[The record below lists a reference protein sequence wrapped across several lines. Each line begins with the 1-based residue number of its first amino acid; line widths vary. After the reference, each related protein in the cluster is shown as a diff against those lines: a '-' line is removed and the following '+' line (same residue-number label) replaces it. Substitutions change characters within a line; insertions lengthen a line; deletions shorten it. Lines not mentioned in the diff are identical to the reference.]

1 MKYALI
7 FLLILAGF
15 NLRAET
21 VIYVSERGERKI
33 GCYKLDET
41 TGLLTRRS
49 EVSVSGSPGAF
60 IISDDKKHLYA
71 AVRNPNE
78 FVSYSLDPETGDLTE
93 IGKVPA
99 PGGAA
104 YVYLDRSQQ
113 WLLAAYYGD
122 GLVSVSRVTNGIVT
136 GGAVDI
142 DEVGSKAHCIQVSP
156 DNCFAFTPHTGEL
169 NCVDQF
175 VFDAEAGT
183 LKRNDLGD
191 LDGVEGGGPRHMQFH
206 PNGKWVYLV
215 NEQGKSVTHCLYDQ
229 EKGVL
234 AKQGTLST
242 LPQNY
247 EEERGS
253 CADIEISQDG
263 KFVYASNRGH
273 DSIAVFAIDES
284 TGVLKSLEQV
294 STGQTPRSFN
304 LIPGG
309 EEFLV
314 AAGQGDGTLT
324 TYRRN
329 AKTGRLTEIQKV
341 TGGDGPGWVLGLEL
355 P

>member
-1 MKYALI
+1 MKYVLLG
-7 FLLILAGF
+7 LLILTGL

-21 VIYVSERGERKI
+21 VIYVSERGEKKI
-33 GCYKLDET
+33 VCYKLDEM

-49 EVSVSGSPGAF
+49 EVSTSGSPGAF
-60 IISDDKKHLYA
+60 IISDDKKYLYV
-71 AVRNPNE
+71 AVREPNE

-93 IGKVPA
+93 IGNAPA
-99 PGGAA
+99 CGGAA
-104 YVYLDRSQQ
+104 YVYLDRSQR
-113 WLLAAYYGD
+113 WLLAAYFRD
-122 GLVSVSRVTNGIVT
+122 GLVSVSRLNSGVVT

-142 DEVGSKAHCIQVSP
+142 DEVGPKAHCIQVSP
-156 DNCFAFTPHTGEL
+156 DNRFAFTPHTGEL

-175 VFDAEAGT
+175 VFDAEQGS
-183 LKRNDLGD
+183 LERNDLGNLNGD
-191 LDGVEGGGPRHMQFH
+191 EGGGPRHMQFH

-234 AKQGTLST
+234 DKQGTLST
-242 LPQNY
+242 LPENY
-247 EEERGS
+247 REEKGS

-284 TGVLKSLEQV
+284 TGFLNSLEQV
-294 STGQTPRSFN
+294 PTGQTPRSFN
-304 LIPGG
+304 LISGS

-329 AKTGRLTEIQKV
+329 AKTGRLTEVQKL
-341 TGGDGPGWVLGLEL
+341 TGGDSPGWVLGLEL